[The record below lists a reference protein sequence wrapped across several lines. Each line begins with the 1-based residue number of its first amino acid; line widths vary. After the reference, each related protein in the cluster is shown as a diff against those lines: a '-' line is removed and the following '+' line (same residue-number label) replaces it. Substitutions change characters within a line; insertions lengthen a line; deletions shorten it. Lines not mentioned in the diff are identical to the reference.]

1 MCVHEKDELCAWGSA
16 SGARRSSLLICNQVR
31 QTAQPHTPLSPPSR
45 LPSLFFSL
53 LSPSL
58 TSISSSPHTP
68 HYPLLPALLL
78 CFPQHQWNSTFCQEL
93 DISIISLV
101 ILSTFLFASPAH
113 SVFLSP
119 LLPFFFCL
127 CSPASYISIFNLP
140 LNISS
145 SPRLPSFLNVLT
157 YSQNTDSTILTRVL
171 RWQYFVVFASAFL
184 CECVL
189 GRLFLTHKALVLLPS
204 AVIFGR

>member
-1 MCVHEKDELCAWGSA
+1 MCVREKDELCAWGSA

-119 LLPFFFCL
+119 VLPFFSASVHLLLTFPFLIYLWIYRPHLSCPHSWTCWL
-127 CSPASYISIFNLP
+127 TAKILIPQFSHVCSDDSIL
-140 LNISS
+140 
-145 SPRLPSFLNVLT
+145 
-157 YSQNTDSTILTRVL
+157 
-171 RWQYFVVFASAFL
+171 
-184 CECVL
+184 
-189 GRLFLTHKALVLLPS
+189 
-204 AVIFGR
+204 